1 MAGGMHLR
9 LKTKITLI
17 IALLVLAVVGA
28 NSWLYVA
35 TLTNQVI
42 RQADNRAGLVAQ
54 QVFFE
59 AQNALADAA
68 NGGQTPASNDAAD
81 MRDYVRDALDH
92 NAALTS
98 LIDAEVGYSFL
109 VYEVTIV
116 DRDGT
121 ALISSDSSLPGRK
134 VIARPPL
141 SELVDAG
148 FIHQLRL
155 IYGPPQAYD
164 VSYPFRLGSPGRQV
178 PFGDIR
184 VAAQTG
190 LLRSEITPAL
200 RSAGWL
206 AFASV
211 LVSVLLAAVVSNAAL
226 APLERISNQL
236 DHISRGEFDQK
247 PLEREDEFGQVST
260 KIIQIGQQ
268 LRGVREIFS
277 TLRENLDQVL
287 GGLEDGLLLF
297 TRDGR
302 AVMVSP
308 AVEHFLGSSADQ
320 LLGRKAGEIFP
331 PRHPLRAALNLVGDE
346 FESVAA
352 AEFDLPGKDPGA
364 PPQRIGVSVQVITEG
379 GTRMGALV
387 TLRDLESLERISN
400 QLQVSERLSA
410 LAKVTAGVA
419 HEVKNP
425 LNSMRLWIEN
435 LKECLPA
442 TDEMPRQAIAVLD
455 SEIDRLDSV
464 VKRFLDFM
472 RPPELRLE
480 ETRLDNLLDET
491 AAIARPQLERAG
503 VQVEKRYAEL
513 PAVRVDR
520 PLLKQALLNLILNA
534 VEAMPAGGKLTFELD
549 RRGEQAEIRV
559 TDTGKGIAPEHR
571 ARIFQLFFTTRPG
584 GSGIGLA
591 SAYKAVQLH
600 DGSIDFDTTVGRGT
614 TFRIELPLARP
625 LEPVL
630 VPSSETGDTVA
641 RKS

>member
-1 MAGGMHLR
+1 LR
-9 LKTKITLI
+9 LKTKITI
-17 IALLVLAVVGA
+17 VIALLVMAVVGV
-28 NSWLYVA
+28 NSWLYLA
-35 TLTNQVI
+35 TMTKQVI
-42 RQADNRAGLVAQ
+42 RQAENRAGLVAQ
-54 QVFFE
+54 QIFFQ

-68 NGGQTPASNDAAD
+68 NEGQAPASSRPAD
-81 MRDYVRDALDH
+81 LREYVRGALDQ

-121 ALISSDSSLPGRK
+121 ALISSDSSLPDRK
-134 VIARPPL
+134 VPPRPDL
-141 SELVDAG
+141 SQLVDSS
-148 FIHQLRL
+148 FIEQLRI
-155 IYGPPQAYD
+155 IYGPPQVYD

-200 RSAGWL
+200 RSAGLL
-206 AFASV
+206 ALASV
-211 LVSVLLAAVVSNAAL
+211 LVSVLLTALVSTVSL
-226 APLERISNQL
+226 EPLERISAQL
-236 DHISRGEFDQK
+236 DRISRGEFDQK
-247 PLEREDEFGQVST
+247 PLERADEFGQVSS
-260 KIIQIGQQ
+260 KISEIGQQ
-268 LRGVREIFS
+268 LQGVREIFS

-308 AVEHFLGSSADQ
+308 AVEHFLGSTADQ
-320 LLGRKAGEIFP
+320 LLGRKARDIFP
-331 PRHPLRAALNLVGDE
+331 PAHPLRSALGLVGDE
-346 FESVAA
+346 FEPVAA
-352 AEFDLPGKDPGA
+352 AEINLPTANPDSPLR
-364 PPQRIGVSVQVITEG
+364 RIGVSVQIITEG
-379 GTRMGALV
+379 GSRMGALV
-387 TLRDLESLERISN
+387 TLRDLESLERISR
-400 QLQVSERLSA
+400 QLQVSERLAA
-410 LAKVTAGVA
+410 LGRVTAGVA

-425 LNSMRLWIEN
+425 LNSMRLWLEN

-442 TDEMPRQAIAVLD
+442 ADELPRQAIAVLD

-480 ETRLDNLLDET
+480 ESRLEDLLDEMAGI
-491 AAIARPQLERAG
+491 AAPQMQRAG
-503 VQVEKRYAEL
+503 VVLEKHYAEL
-513 PAVRVDR
+513 PPVNVDR
-520 PLLKQALLNLILNA
+520 SLLKQAFLNLILNA
-534 VEAMPAGGKLTFELD
+534 IEAMPAGGRLTLELE
-549 RRGEQAEIRV
+549 RRGETAEIRFS
-559 TDTGKGIAPEHR
+559 DTGSGIAPEHR
-571 ARIFQLFFTTRPG
+571 ARIFQLFFTTRTG

-600 DGSIDFDTTVGRGT
+600 DGAIDFDSEVGHGT

-625 LEPVL
+625 LEPAFAR
-630 VPSSETGDTVA
+630 SKESNATVA
-641 RKS
+641 RKY